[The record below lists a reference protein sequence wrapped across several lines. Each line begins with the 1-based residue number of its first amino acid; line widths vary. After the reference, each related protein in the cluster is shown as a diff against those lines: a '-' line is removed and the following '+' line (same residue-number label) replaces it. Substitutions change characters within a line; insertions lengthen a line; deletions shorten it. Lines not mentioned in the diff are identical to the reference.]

1 MLGTELR
8 YAFRSFRRQRTAT
21 ALLVAM
27 LTLGIAANIVVFS
40 LINSLFL
47 RPFQLAE
54 PDRLV
59 YFNEK
64 APIWNLERVG
74 ISYPDFVQWRKDTRL
89 FEGLALFSD
98 ANMNLSDDQGAERIL
113 GGEVT
118 YDFLTVVGL
127 RPILGRFFT
136 AEEDR
141 PNAARVVVI
150 SERIWRDRFGARQDI
165 LGRTLRLNGVPH
177 EIVGV
182 LPRAA
187 EFPLE
192 AMFWVPLAE
201 DPNPQGTSYGYEGI
215 GRLKPGVSIQEAE
228 TDLLRAHQPI
238 WDTRDKE
245 KNVTPI
251 VRPLRDELVQ
261 DFRTIAAALFAA
273 VTLLLAI
280 ACANVAAVMLARAI
294 ARRKEMGIRLA
305 VGANRMRLIRQ
316 LFVENVLLATA
327 GGILGVLAG
336 RWAFHL
342 LVTSLG
348 DGLPYWV
355 SPALDVRIV
364 AFSVLI
370 TAVTTVLFG
379 WAPALHAVR
388 GDLRSAMNDS
398 VGGTTASPGGRRT
411 LTWLVAA
418 EFTIASILL
427 AGGGLLFRAFDQVR
441 HVNPGFGADH
451 VLTFSISLPTA
462 IYKDGAARVGF
473 WDRLLDRL
481 RATPGVQAAS
491 VITCPPLSCHMG
503 NFFRIEGRPPVKPG
517 ETNPVVLTRVASD
530 GYFESMGI
538 RLTAGRFFT
547 PPDGRP
553 NTPPVVIVN
562 ENFVRTFWPNEKDVI
577 GKRIAFNG
585 PKNPWMDVIGVT
597 GEVKHYGLERPM
609 RPGLYFP
616 TQMLPD
622 RTGTMAVIIRTTGDP
637 EAFTYTAKS
646 IIQQL
651 DPTLPLYRIRTMEQA
666 LAESMR
672 TRALY
677 SWMLAVFAGL
687 ALILALGGMYGVTSY
702 LVTQRTREIG
712 IRMAMGAGS
721 TDIVRSVLRGSL
733 TAILVGMVLGLAAVV
748 GLARQL
754 GDMLFGVPPH
764 DPFISSD
771 RSDRIG
777 PGGGSGKLAP
787 GKTSGTNRPHG
798 VAKGLKRL
806 RRSVFDA
813 LLDCVLEFV
822 DRPQAIARPA
832 SPDDPFGVD
841 DDVGW
846 EDVDLERAMDLAVQV
861 EVLRPFHLGLGD
873 VVHPLLAG
881 RRVCRS

>member
-1 MLGTELR
+1 MNDDAARRWYRRLLRVAPARLRDRHAGEMEEAFLQALSHARSAGRLATAITWVRAAADLTLSALRARFTPVGDRFRPRNPSPELLGTELR

-21 ALLVAM
+21 ALVVAM

-40 LINSLFL
+40 MINSLFL
-47 RPFQLAE
+47 RPFQFAE

-74 ISYPDFVQWRKDTRL
+74 ISYPDFVQWRKDARV
-89 FEGLALFSD
+89 FESLALFSD

-113 GGEVT
+113 GAEVT
-118 YDFLTVVGL
+118 YDFLAVIGL

-141 PNAARVVVI
+141 PNAARVVAI
-150 SERIWRDRFGARQDI
+150 SERMWRDRFGARRDI

-187 EFPLE
+187 EFPSE
-192 AMFWVPLAE
+192 AMLWVPLAE

-238 WDTRDKE
+238 WETRDKE

-251 VRPLRDELVQ
+251 VRPLRDELVR

-316 LFVENVLLATA
+316 LFVENVLLAAA
-327 GGILGVLAG
+327 GGILGVIGG

-342 LVTSLG
+342 LVTSLD

-355 SPALDVRIV
+355 SPVLDVRIV
-364 AFSVLI
+364 AFSVLL
-370 TAVTTVLFG
+370 TVVTTVLFG

-441 HVNPGFGADH
+441 HVNPGFAADH

-473 WDRLLDRL
+473 WDRLLERL

-491 VITCPPLSCHMG
+491 VINCPPLACHLG
-503 NFFRIEGRPPVKPG
+503 NFFRIEGRPPLKPG
-517 ETNPVVLTRVASD
+517 ESNPVVLTRVASV

-547 PPDGRP
+547 PQDGRT

-562 ENFVRTFWPNEKDVI
+562 ENFARMAWPNETHVV

-585 PKNPWMDVIGVT
+585 AKNPWMDVIGVT

-637 EAFTYTAKS
+637 EAFTHTAKS

-687 ALILALGGMYGVTSY
+687 ALILALGGTYGVTSY

-721 TDIVRSVLRGSL
+721 TDIVRSILRGSL
-733 TAILVGMVLGLAAVV
+733 TAILVGLALGLAAVV

-764 DPFISSD
+764 DPVIHLTAASALV
-771 RSDRIG
+771 
-777 PGGGSGKLAP
+777 LAAVLANWLP
-787 GKTSGTNRPHG
+787 ARRAARTDPMVS
-798 VAKGLKRL
+798 LK
-806 RRSVFDA
+806 V
-813 LLDCVLEFV
+813 
-822 DRPQAIARPA
+822 
-832 SPDDPFGVD
+832 
-841 DDVGW
+841 
-846 EDVDLERAMDLAVQV
+846 
-861 EVLRPFHLGLGD
+861 
-873 VVHPLLAG
+873 
-881 RRVCRS
+881 

>member
-1 MLGTELR
+1 MNDDAARRRYRQLLRIAPARLRERHAGEMEEAFLQALSHARSAGRLAMAITWARAAADLTLSALRARFTPSRFAVRPRERRAFMLGTELR
-8 YAFRSFRRQRTAT
+8 YAVRSFRRQRAAT
-21 ALLVAM
+21 ALVVTM

-47 RPFQLAE
+47 RPFQFAA

-59 YFNEK
+59 YLNEK
-64 APIWNLERVG
+64 APTWNLERVG
-74 ISYPDFVQWRKDTRL
+74 ISYPDFVQWRKDARV
-89 FEGLALFSD
+89 FESLALYSD
-98 ANMNLSDDQGAERIL
+98 ANLNLSDDQGAERIL
-113 GGEVT
+113 GAEVT
-118 YDFLTVVGL
+118 YDFLTVIGV
-127 RPILGRFFT
+127 RPMLGRFFT
-136 AEEDR
+136 ADEDR
-141 PNAARVVVI
+141 PNAARVVAI
-150 SERIWRDRFGARQDI
+150 SERMWRDRFGARQDV

-187 EFPLE
+187 EFPSE
-192 AMFWVPLAE
+192 AMTWVPMAE
-201 DPNPQGTSYGYEGI
+201 DPNQESTSYSYDGI
-215 GRLKPGVSIQEAE
+215 GRLKPAVSIQEAE

-238 WDTRDKE
+238 WDSRDKQ

-251 VRPLRDELVQ
+251 LRPLRDELVQ

-305 VGANRMRLIRQ
+305 VGANRIRLLRQ

-327 GGILGVLAG
+327 GGIFGVLAG

-342 LVTSLG
+342 LVASL
-348 DGLPYWV
+348 DEGLPYWV
-355 SPALDVRIV
+355 SPTLDVRIV
-364 AFSVLI
+364 GFSVLL
-370 TAVTTVLFG
+370 TVVTTVLFG

-398 VGGTTASPGGRRT
+398 LGGTTVSPGGRRT

-441 HVNPGFGADH
+441 RVDPGFAADH
-451 VLTFSISLPTA
+451 VLTFSLSLPTA
-462 IYKDGAARVGF
+462 IYKDGAARIAF
-473 WDRLLDRL
+473 WDRLLERL
-481 RATPGVQAAS
+481 RATPGVQSAS
-491 VITCPPLSCHMG
+491 VINCPPLSCHLG
-503 NFFRIEGRPPVKPG
+503 NFFRVEGRPPLKPG
-517 ETNPVVLTRVASD
+517 ESNPVVLTRFASV

-538 RLTAGRFFT
+538 RLKAGRFFT
-547 PPDGRP
+547 PQDGRP

-562 ENFVRTFWPNEKDVI
+562 ETFVRTAWPNETDVI

-585 PKNPWMDVIGVT
+585 AKNPWMDVIGVT

-622 RTGTMAVIIRTTGDP
+622 RTGTMAVIIRTTAEPD
-637 EAFTYTAKS
+637 AFTNTARS
-646 IIQQL
+646 IVQQL
-651 DPTLPLYRIRTMEQA
+651 DPTLPLYRIRTMEGA

-687 ALILALGGMYGVTSY
+687 ALILALGGTYGVTSY
-702 LVTQRTREIG
+702 LVSQRTREIG

-721 TDIVRSVLRGSL
+721 SDIMRSILRGSL
-733 TAILVGMVLGLAAVV
+733 TAILVGLTLGLASVV
-748 GLARQL
+748 GLARLL

-764 DPFISSD
+764 DPVIHVTAAAAL
-771 RSDRIG
+771 IVAAI
-777 PGGGSGKLAP
+777 LANWLP
-787 GKTSGTNRPHG
+787 ARRAARTDPMVS
-798 VAKGLKRL
+798 LK
-806 RRSVFDA
+806 V
-813 LLDCVLEFV
+813 
-822 DRPQAIARPA
+822 
-832 SPDDPFGVD
+832 
-841 DDVGW
+841 
-846 EDVDLERAMDLAVQV
+846 
-861 EVLRPFHLGLGD
+861 
-873 VVHPLLAG
+873 
-881 RRVCRS
+881 

>member
-21 ALLVAM
+21 ALVVAM

-47 RPFQLAE
+47 RPFQFAE

-74 ISYPDFVQWRKDTRL
+74 ISYPDFVQWRKDARV
-89 FEGLALFSD
+89 FESLALYSD
-98 ANMNLSDDQGAERIL
+98 NNFNLADDQGAERIL

-118 YDFLTVVGL
+118 YDFLAVVGL

-141 PNAARVVVI
+141 PNAARVTVI
-150 SERIWRDRFGARQDI
+150 SERMWRDRFGARQDVI
-165 LGRTLRLNGVPH
+165 GRTLRLNGVPH

-192 AMFWVPLAE
+192 AMAWVPLAE

-251 VRPLRDELVQ
+251 VRPLRDELVR

-342 LVTSLG
+342 LVTSLD

-355 SPALDVRIV
+355 SPALDVRLV
-364 AFSVLI
+364 AFSVLL
-370 TAVTTVLFG
+370 TVVTTVLFG

-441 HVNPGFGADH
+441 HVDPGFAADH
-451 VLTFSISLPTA
+451 VLTFSTL
-462 IYKDGAARVGF
+462 AARRHLQGRRGAHRVLGSTA
-473 WDRLLDRL
+473 R
-481 RATPGVQAAS
+481 TAA
-491 VITCPPLSCHMG
+491 
-503 NFFRIEGRPPVKPG
+503 RDAR
-517 ETNPVVLTRVASD
+517 
-530 GYFESMGI
+530 
-538 RLTAGRFFT
+538 
-547 PPDGRP
+547 
-553 NTPPVVIVN
+553 
-562 ENFVRTFWPNEKDVI
+562 
-577 GKRIAFNG
+577 
-585 PKNPWMDVIGVT
+585 
-597 GEVKHYGLERPM
+597 
-609 RPGLYFP
+609 
-616 TQMLPD
+616 
-622 RTGTMAVIIRTTGDP
+622 
-637 EAFTYTAKS
+637 
-646 IIQQL
+646 
-651 DPTLPLYRIRTMEQA
+651 
-666 LAESMR
+666 
-672 TRALY
+672 
-677 SWMLAVFAGL
+677 
-687 ALILALGGMYGVTSY
+687 
-702 LVTQRTREIG
+702 
-712 IRMAMGAGS
+712 GAG
-721 TDIVRSVLRGSL
+721 
-733 TAILVGMVLGLAAVV
+733 
-748 GLARQL
+748 
-754 GDMLFGVPPH
+754 
-764 DPFISSD
+764 
-771 RSDRIG
+771 
-777 PGGGSGKLAP
+777 
-787 GKTSGTNRPHG
+787 
-798 VAKGLKRL
+798 
-806 RRSVFDA
+806 
-813 LLDCVLEFV
+813 
-822 DRPQAIARPA
+822 
-832 SPDDPFGVD
+832 
-841 DDVGW
+841 
-846 EDVDLERAMDLAVQV
+846 
-861 EVLRPFHLGLGD
+861 GLGD
-873 VVHPLLAG
+873 QLPAALVPPGQLLPCRRATAAQARRDEPGGAHAVRERGVLRVDGHPPEGRTFLHAAG
-881 RRVCRS
+881 RPSQHAAGRDRQRDIRADGMAERDTRGRETHRLQRRRRIPGWM

>member
-1 MLGTELR
+1 MNDDAARRRYRRLLRIAPARLRDRHGTEMEDAFLYSLQLARSDGRLSAAIAWVRATADVTLSAVRARFAPSRLPVARERRSFMLGTELR
-8 YAFRSFRRQRTAT
+8 YALRSFRRQRTAT
-21 ALLVAM
+21 ALVLTM

-47 RPFQLAE
+47 RPFQFAE

-59 YFNEK
+59 YLNEK
-64 APIWNLERVG
+64 APSWNLERVG
-74 ISYPDFVQWRKDTRL
+74 INYPDFVQWRKDARV
-89 FEGLALFSD
+89 FEGLALYSGSSF
-98 ANMNLSDDQGAERIL
+98 NLSDDQGAVRIL
-113 GGEVT
+113 GGQVT
-118 YDFLTVVGL
+118 YDVLTVVGL
-127 RPILGRFFT
+127 KPVVGRFFT

-141 PNAARVVVI
+141 PNAARVTVI
-150 SERIWRDRFGARQDI
+150 SERMWRDRFGADPNAI
-165 LGRTLRLNGVPH
+165 GKTLRLNGVPH

-187 EFPLE
+187 EFPFE
-192 AMFWVPLAE
+192 AMAWVPLAG
-201 DPNPQGTSYGYEGI
+201 DPNQQGQSYSYEGI
-215 GRLKPGVSIQEAE
+215 GRLKPGVSAQEAE

-238 WDTRDKE
+238 WETKDKD
-245 KNVTPI
+245 KNVSPI
-251 VRPLRDELVQ
+251 VRSLREELVQ
-261 DFRTIAAALFAA
+261 DFTTIAAALFAA
-273 VTLLLAI
+273 VVLLLAI

-294 ARRKEMGIRLA
+294 ARRREMGIRLA
-305 VGANRMRLIRQ
+305 VGANRFRLLRQ

-327 GGILGVLAG
+327 GGIIGIIVG

-342 LVTSLG
+342 LVTSVAE
-348 DGLPYWV
+348 GLPYWV

-364 AFSVLI
+364 AFSVLL
-370 TAVTTVLFG
+370 TVVTTVLFG

-388 GDLRSAMNDS
+388 GDLRSAMNDGL
-398 VGGTTASPGGRRT
+398 GGTTPSPSGRRT

-441 HVNPGFGADH
+441 RVNPGFSADH
-451 VLTFSISLPTA
+451 VLTFSLALPA
-462 IYKDGAARVGF
+462 ASYKDGAARIGF
-473 WDRLLDRL
+473 WDRLLERL

-491 VITCPPLSCHMG
+491 VITCPPLSCHWG
-503 NFFRIEGRPPVKPG
+503 NFYRIEGRPPLKPG
-517 ETNPVVLTRVASD
+517 EANPVVLTRFASD
-530 GYFESMGI
+530 GYYEAMGI
-538 RLTAGRFFT
+538 RLKAGRFFT
-547 PPDGRP
+547 PQDGRP

-622 RTGTMAVIIRTTGDP
+622 RTGTMAVIIRTIGDP
-637 EAFTYTAKS
+637 EAFTHTAKS

-687 ALILALGGMYGVTSY
+687 ALILALGGTYGVTSY

-733 TAILVGMVLGLAAVV
+733 TAILVGMALGLVAVV

-764 DPFISSD
+764 DPVIHLTAAAAL
-771 RSDRIG
+771 I
-777 PGGGSGKLAP
+777 LAAVLANWVP
-787 GKTSGTNRPHG
+787 ARRAARTDPMVS
-798 VAKGLKRL
+798 LK
-806 RRSVFDA
+806 V
-813 LLDCVLEFV
+813 
-822 DRPQAIARPA
+822 
-832 SPDDPFGVD
+832 
-841 DDVGW
+841 
-846 EDVDLERAMDLAVQV
+846 
-861 EVLRPFHLGLGD
+861 
-873 VVHPLLAG
+873 
-881 RRVCRS
+881 

>member
-1 MLGTELR
+1 MTGDAARRWYRRLLRLAPSRLRSRHGAEMEEVFLQARREAHGSGRLARAGVWLRAGSDLLLASLRALAGSSRRTSLPSAERRSWMLGTELR
-8 YAFRSFRRQRTAT
+8 YALRSFRRQRAAT
-21 ALLVAM
+21 ALVVTM

-47 RPFQLAE
+47 RPFQFAE
-54 PDRLV
+54 PERLV
-59 YFNEK
+59 YLNEK
-64 APIWNLERVG
+64 APSWNLERVG
-74 ISYPDFVQWRKDTRL
+74 ISYPDFVQWRKDARV
-89 FEGLALFSD
+89 FESVALYSD
-98 ANMNLSDDQGAERIL
+98 ASFNLADDQGAERIL
-113 GGEVT
+113 GAEVT
-118 YDFLTVVGL
+118 YDFLTVIGL
-127 RPILGRFFT
+127 RPIHGRFFT

-141 PNAARVVVI
+141 PKATRVVVL
-150 SERIWRDRFGARQDI
+150 SERMWRDRFGAKPDVT
-165 LGRTLRLNGVPH
+165 GKTLRLNGVPH

-187 EFPLE
+187 EFPSE
-192 AMFWVPLAE
+192 ALLFVPLAE
-201 DPNPQGTSYGYEGI
+201 DPNQESTSYSYDGI

-238 WDTRDKE
+238 WQTRDKD

-261 DFRTIAAALFAA
+261 NFRTIAAALFAA

-305 VGANRMRLIRQ
+305 VGANRMRLLRQ

-327 GGILGVLAG
+327 GGVLGVLAG

-342 LVTSLG
+342 LLTSLD

-355 SPALDVRIV
+355 SPVLDLRIIG
-364 AFSVLI
+364 FSVLL
-370 TAVTTVLFG
+370 TVVTSVLFG

-398 VGGTTASPGGRRT
+398 VGGTTVSPGGRRT

-441 HVNPGFGADH
+441 HVNPGFAADH
-451 VLTFSISLPTA
+451 VLTFSISLPA
-462 IYKDGAARVGF
+462 ANYKDGAARIGF
-473 WDRLLDRL
+473 WDRLLERL

-491 VITCPPLSCHMG
+491 VINCPPLSCHLG
-503 NFFRIEGRPPVKPG
+503 NFFRIEGRPPLKPG
-517 ETNPVVLTRVASD
+517 ETNPVVLTRFASE

-538 RLTAGRFFT
+538 RLKGGRFFT
-547 PPDGRP
+547 PQDGRP

-562 ENFVRTFWPNEKDVI
+562 ENFARMAWPTEKDVI

-616 TQMLPD
+616 AQMLPD
-622 RTGTMAVIIRTTGDP
+622 RTSAMAVIIRTSGDP
-637 EAFTYTAKS
+637 EAFTFTAKS
-646 IIQQL
+646 IVQQI
-651 DPTLPLYRIRTMEQA
+651 DPALPLYRIRTMDQA
-666 LAESMR
+666 LAQSLR

-677 SWMLAVFAGL
+677 SWMLAVFAGM
-687 ALILALGGMYGVTSY
+687 ALVLALGGTYGVTSY

-712 IRMAMGAGS
+712 IRMAMGAGAG
-721 TDIVRSVLRGSL
+721 DILRSVLRGSL
-733 TAILVGMVLGLAAVV
+733 LAIVIGMAVGLSTVIGLAN
-748 GLARQL
+748 RL
-754 GDMLFGVPPH
+754 GDMLFGVRPY
-764 DPFISSD
+764 DPLIHTTAAGALIFAAILANWLPARRAAKTD
-771 RSDRIG
+771 
-777 PGGGSGKLAP
+777 PMGSL
-787 GKTSGTNRPHG
+787 KT
-798 VAKGLKRL
+798 
-806 RRSVFDA
+806 
-813 LLDCVLEFV
+813 
-822 DRPQAIARPA
+822 
-832 SPDDPFGVD
+832 
-841 DDVGW
+841 
-846 EDVDLERAMDLAVQV
+846 
-861 EVLRPFHLGLGD
+861 
-873 VVHPLLAG
+873 
-881 RRVCRS
+881 